1 MGTLHAI
8 IALVLALPLSSHHA
22 FAAFPL
28 GCSQVTECLLSNPFQ
43 DDTSTSL
50 TSTQL
55 SEAKVLSNIKTIPP
69 FLCQQGWS
77 IEKLRVDL
85 LIQKNCLSFAVY
97 RSIEGREKTLP
108 DYIFRQ
114 PIHIFLQTD
123 RIYPVYVAC
132 LSDHYHHIKIHKKAL
147 DSYTL
152 VPTRKAIQFPPQI
165 CEQGIS
171 CRLSNSD
178 QPRRLHTLSE

>member
-28 GCSQVTECLLSNPFQ
+28 GCSQVTGCLLSNPFQ
-43 DDTSTSL
+43 DDTLTSL
-50 TSTQL
+50 MSTQI
-55 SEAKVLSNIKTIPP
+55 SEANVLSNIKTIPP

-114 PIHIFLQTD
+114 PIHIFYRQTK
-123 RIYPVYVAC
+123 
-132 LSDHYHHIKIHKKAL
+132 S
-147 DSYTL
+147 TL
-152 VPTRKAIQFPPQI
+152 FMWHVCQI
-165 CEQGIS
+165 IIIIS
-171 CRLSNSD
+171 KFT
-178 QPRRLHTLSE
+178 RRLWTLTRLFPLGRQFSFHLRSASKASAVG